1 MSDFSRLPVITVLK
15 EIRHYVSI
23 DRFPKKKSSTI
34 KFNLPQYVA
43 GLPLNKYLSVVHGLT
58 TQDQTFLLDNLR
70 YCRYIQPSDSFVIVG
85 NNEPNIKPIVIKT
98 TEYGTFHIYGD
109 KSVSVTDPEDI
120 KSSLTTYI
128 CSRGV
133 TVFVHVYRFK
143 GSYITAVYYSSNLS
157 EVMDYVKLMTTV
169 TLFKEY
175 TTRCMGDLTIG

>member
-43 GLPLNKYLSVVHGLT
+43 GLPLNKYLSVAHGLT
-58 TQDQTFLLDNLR
+58 IQDQAFLLDNLK

-133 TVFVHVYRFK
+133 TAFVHVYRFK
-143 GSYITAVYYSSNLS
+143 GSYITAVYYSNNLS

-175 TTRCMGDLTIG
+175 TTYCMGDLTIG